1 MNPIFSLIIKQLP
14 KLLPVVKT
22 LLERP
27 AAAKSD
33 NGRLAAIEQSVEW
46 LAERSDVLERKLKRF
61 TMLTLMSLVI
71 ALIAL
76 VLVLAR

>member
-61 TMLTLMSLVI
+61 TMLILVSLVL